1 MRMRRHEAEKLIKDG
16 MDDRYQGKYSEALD
30 KFDSAIK
37 GLAASDE
44 EWARLIIGEA
54 MHQLGVTLQN
64 IGKDFKAALSCLWS
78 TIAYRQLLRDSTG
91 LGYTYFQIPM
101 CRLAS
106 GEKIKDVMPDFMVAQ
121 HVMIATIS
129 LAAQKDDFKVLGDM
143 WHNAGY
149 ISQIQ
154 ESFED
159 AYAAYDKALMYR
171 RKSEDERG
179 RGLTLARLAEC
190 SLGLDR
196 ISMAKLEAH
205 EALKI
210 FRKIGDVKR
219 ITQAEKVLEK
229 INDVDKERTN

>member
-1 MRMRRHEAEKLIKDG
+1 MRRFEAEKLIKDG
-16 MDDRYQGKYSEALD
+16 MNDRYQRKYPEALD
-30 KFDSAIK
+30 KFDLAIR

-44 EWARLIIGEA
+44 EWARLLIGEA

-78 TIAYRQLLRDSTG
+78 AIAYRQLLRDSIG

-106 GEKIKDVMPDFMVAQ
+106 GKKVEDVMPDFIVAEN
-121 HVMIATIS
+121 VMITAIS
-129 LAAQKDDFKVLGDM
+129 LAARKDDFKVLGDM

-154 ESFED
+154 ESYED

-179 RGLTLARLAEC
+179 RGLTLARMAEC
-190 SLGLDR
+190 SLDLEN
-196 ISMAKLEAH
+196 ISLAKLEAS

-210 FRKIGDVKR
+210 FRKISDVNR
-219 ITQAEKVLEK
+219 IAQAEKVLEK
-229 INDVDKERTN
+229 INDIIDKERQE